1 MTEVDEYVAEAV
13 RRASGVHTV
22 LGSTAEGIG
31 WRGPV
36 ALVTCILPTRQAN
49 KVRSCMAR
57 AFREAFTKRSDMPVT
72 TMSGKLD
79 SGLPDGYVDAAQIL
93 RERGY
98 FETHVW
104 RLAGEFGRDL
114 LLLAQDKLIR
124 TMAPASYGRCDK
136 EVCLYHRV
144 DDSRLIEA
152 ALASFRERELHARV
166 MADLPDPVAERQKRR
181 VDEQGRGRKR
191 ARQTGEQKSRDSKQ
205 RDDQRARVQSD
216 SCVG

>member
-124 TMAPASYGRCDK
+124 TMAPASYGRCHK

-144 DDSRLIEA
+144 DDSRLIES

-181 VDEQGRGRKR
+181 LDAQGRGRKR
-191 ARQTGEQKSRDSKQ
+191 ARQTGEQKSGDIETKR
-205 RDDQRARVQSD
+205 
-216 SCVG
+216 